1 MALATGS
8 CIAVAAGVSRAY
20 ALIAWGEDGLEL
32 HHMCAMVA
40 GPTLGRQSFAQL
52 LPL

>member
-32 HHMCAMVA
+32 HHSAMVA